1 MQRDIVE
8 YGADIMLGQEGD
20 QSGALL
26 EAAQLD
32 IVHMRIMHAI
42 SRYLHALDQAALFQ
56 RRQPCVVLLP
66 AGHARGGDGR
76 ALFQLRKQV
85 GGVELA
91 GQERGTDIHP
101 SVFIHL
107 SPVEAAAVRT
117 FFTDNLGAFHHV
129 RVVENDRAALTH
141 GVVLGFVE
149 AEAAHVAHG
158 AGGTVLVK
166 GTHGLRRVLHHGQ
179 AMLARDVAQR
189 VHVAAHA
196 RVVHRHNSARMR
208 RNRGAYTERV
218 QIHGVGLH
226 IHKNDLRTAQ
236 GKGVGSAHKGKRR
249 HDHLISR
256 LDIQQ
261 DGRHFQR
268 GGAGGGQKGFG
279 RAGQSLQ
286 RLVAA
291 GGKGTVAADFAV
303 LNHLRHIIGTLRY
316 IWGNIKG

>member
-1 MQRDIVE
+1 MT
-8 YGADIMLGQEGD
+8 A
-20 QSGALL
+20 
-26 EAAQLD
+26 
-32 IVHMRIMHAI
+32 
-42 SRYLHALDQAALFQ
+42 
-56 RRQPCVVLLP
+56 PP
-66 AGHARGGDGR
+66 
-76 ALFQLRKQV
+76 
-85 GGVELA
+85 
-91 GQERGTDIHP
+91 
-101 SVFIHL
+101 
-107 SPVEAAAVRT
+107 
-117 FFTDNLGAFHHV
+117 
-129 RVVENDRAALTH
+129 LTH

-196 RVVHRHNSARMR
+196 RVVHRHNSARVR

-226 IHKNDLRTAQ
+226 IHKNDLCTAQ

-291 GGKGTVAADFAV
+291 AVKGPSPQI
-303 LNHLRHIIGTLRY
+303 LRF
-316 IWGNIKG
+316 